1 MRMFKT
7 LRSSYCFRG
16 MFVKFSGQIYVQ
28 KFKLFFIKMW
38 ILLAPLLVFC
48 LMLFPMRVGKY
59 RLQIPNTKQR
69 SWFYRLD
76 VFSYHLISQ
85 RKSALTQM
93 ALMEIPR
100 GFNQNGIAKKTKYH
114 SDTYNETSTLSFQ
127 PKFPLL
133 FENYLIFVK
142 IFLVFTLTVAA
153 PEFFFTDYH
162 PLVKA
167 IV

>member
-1 MRMFKT
+1 
-7 LRSSYCFRG
+7 
-16 MFVKFSGQIYVQ
+16 
-28 KFKLFFIKMW
+28 
-38 ILLAPLLVFC
+38 
-48 LMLFPMRVGKY
+48 
-59 RLQIPNTKQR
+59 
-69 SWFYRLD
+69 
-76 VFSYHLISQ
+76 
-85 RKSALTQM
+85 M
-93 ALMEIPR
+93 ALVKIPK

-114 SDTYNETSTLSFQ
+114 SDTYNETSALSFQ

-162 PLVKA
+162 PLLKA